1 MKKSIIIIS
10 LLLFSLLSVG
20 AVKNSKPKFWVNS
33 KVECCEVKN
42 PVKNLQWLNFKEDA
56 SNYDF
61 SCVLLFK
68 DNSTQE
74 YYIVTRGVRAMRTEK
89 HLIVMD
95 KISIYDCNGRE
106 LDNGAFFRG
115 KPADVSM
122 NFEVSQNK
130 KLNKRINKLN
140 KCLVKLEEKLDK
152 ERKNITES
160 APNLQ
165 RPNPCQSWEE
175 FVTTHTL
182 VDVVA
187 YSLLKK

>member
-20 AVKNSKPKFWVNS
+20 AVKNSKPKFCINS
-33 KVECCEVKN
+33 KVECCGVKN

-56 SNYDF
+56 TKSDF

-74 YYIVTRGVRAMRTEK
+74 YCIVIRGVRAMRTEQ

-95 KISIYDCNGRE
+95 KISIYNCNGEE

-115 KPADVSM
+115 KPTDVAM
-122 NFEVSQNK
+122 NFVVSQDK
-130 KLNKRINKLN
+130 KLNKRLNKINKRLI
-140 KCLVKLEEKLDK
+140 KLSEKLDK

-160 APNLQ
+160 APSLQ

-175 FVTTHTL
+175 FITTHTL

-187 YSLLKK
+187 YSYIK

>member
-20 AVKNSKPKFWVNS
+20 AVKNSKPKFCINS
-33 KVECCEVKN
+33 KVECCGVKN

-56 SNYDF
+56 TKSDF

-74 YYIVTRGVRAMRTEK
+74 YYFVTREIRPMRTGM

-95 KISIYDCNGRE
+95 KISIYNCDGKE
-106 LDNGAFFRG
+106 LDYGAYFRG
-115 KPADVSM
+115 KATDVPM
-122 NFEVSQNK
+122 NFEAQNK
-130 KLNKRINKLN
+130 KLNKRLN
-140 KCLVKLEEKLDK
+140 KISKRLIKLENKLDK
-152 ERKNITES
+152 ERGNITES

-165 RPNPCQSWEE
+165 RPTPCESWEN
-175 FVTTHTL
+175 FIKTHTL
-182 VDVVA
+182 VEVVA
-187 YSLLKK
+187 YSYIK